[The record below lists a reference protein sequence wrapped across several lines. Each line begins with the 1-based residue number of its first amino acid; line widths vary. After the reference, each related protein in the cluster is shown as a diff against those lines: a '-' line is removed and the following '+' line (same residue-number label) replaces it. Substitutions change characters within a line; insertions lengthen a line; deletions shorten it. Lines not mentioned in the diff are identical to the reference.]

1 MRKFIIE
8 RNITGI
14 GNASP
19 DDLGN
24 AARKSNAT
32 LRELGPG
39 IQWQQSYVTKDKTYC
54 VYLAED
60 EDVIRRH
67 AQMSGFPV
75 DSIVEVTEII
85 DPATGRD

>member
-8 RNITGI
+8 RNISGI

-19 DDLGN
+19 GDLCN

-32 LRELGPG
+32 LRELGPE

-54 VYLAED
+54 VYLAEN
-60 EDVIRRH
+60 EEIIRRH
-67 AQMSGFPV
+67 AEMSGFPA
-75 DSIVEVTEII
+75 DEIVEVTEII
-85 DPATGRD
+85 DPATARG